1 MLRLLAAFIFTA
13 LLTMLLSA
21 CVVTPVTTPASVTV
35 DGSEKS
41 PRQLSHWE
49 AKGKVGIRFLGQS
62 ISATYRWQRMNDDFS
77 ADATG
82 PLNQGYTTLEGRAGV
97 VTLENAWFGH
107 HESADGEGL
116 LQALTSIRVPLS
128 HFNAWFMG
136 WPKDANTPVQTLI
149 APEGVREFNEYGW
162 TVRIASEQV
171 VQGYRLPE
179 RMIVSQDGTRLV
191 LALTSWT
198 PNAAMTTA
206 TTAGNAP

>member
-13 LLTMLLSA
+13 LLPA
-21 CVVTPVTTPASVTV
+21 CAVTPTVTPAPEVIAST
-35 DGSEKS
+35 EQS

-49 AKGKVGIRFLGQS
+49 AKGKVGIRFLGQN
-62 ISATYRWQRMNDDFS
+62 ISATYRWQRINDDFS
-77 ADATG
+77 ADAAG

-97 VTLENAWFGH
+97 VALENAWFGR

-136 WPKDANTPVQTLI
+136 WPKDTNTPVQTLM

-162 TVRIASEQV
+162 TVRILSEQM
-171 VQGYRLPE
+171 VQDYRLPE
-179 RMIVSQDGTRLV
+179 RMVVSQDGTRLL

-198 PNAAMTTA
+198 P
-206 TTAGNAP
+206 GKP

>member
-1 MLRLLAAFIFTA
+1 MLRLLAASIFTA
-13 LLTMLLSA
+13 LLSA
-21 CVVTPVTTPASVTV
+21 CAVAPVATPAPAVVAST
-35 DGSEKS
+35 EKS
-41 PRQLSHWE
+41 PRQLSTWE
-49 AKGKVGIRFLGQS
+49 ARGKVGIRFLGQS
-62 ISATYRWQRMNDDFS
+62 ISATYRWQRLNDDFS
-77 ADATG
+77 ADAAG

-136 WPKDANTPVQTLI
+136 WPKDANTPVQTLT

-162 TVRIASEQV
+162 TVRITSEQM

-198 PNAAMTTA
+198 PGAAS
-206 TTAGNAP
+206 TTAGNTP

>member
-13 LLTMLLSA
+13 LLNA
-21 CVVTPVTTPASVTV
+21 CAVTPVAPPAPVV
-35 DGSEKS
+35 VADPEKS
-41 PRQLSHWE
+41 PRQLNQWE
-49 AKGKVGIRFLGQS
+49 AKGKVGIRFLGQN

-77 ADATG
+77 ADAAG
-82 PLNQGYTTLEGRAGV
+82 PLNQGYTTLEGRAGM

-136 WPKDANTPVQTLI
+136 WPKDATTPVQTLT
-149 APEGVREFNEYGW
+149 APDGVREFNEYGW

-179 RMIVSQDGTRLV
+179 RIIVSQDGTRLL

-198 PNAAMTTA
+198 PGTAMTTA
-206 TTAGNAP
+206 VGNAP

>member
-1 MLRLLAAFIFTA
+1 MLRLLAAFICTA
-13 LLTMLLSA
+13 LLNA
-21 CVVTPVTTPASVTV
+21 CAVTPVAPPAPVVVSSG
-35 DGSEKS
+35 DMS

-49 AKGKVGIRFLGQS
+49 VNGKVGLRFIGQN
-62 ISATYRWQRMNDDFS
+62 ISATYRWQRIGDDFS
-77 ADATG
+77 ADAAG
-82 PLNQGYTTLEGRAGV
+82 PLNQGYTTLEGRAGI
-97 VTLENAWFGH
+97 VTLENAWFGR

-136 WPKDANTPVQTLI
+136 WPKDSTTPVQTLT
-149 APEGVREFNEYGW
+149 APDGVREFNEYGW
-162 TVRIASEQV
+162 TVRIASEQI

-198 PNAAMTTA
+198 PGTAMTTA
-206 TTAGNAP
+206 AGNAP

>member
-13 LLTMLLSA
+13 LLNA
-21 CVVTPVTTPASVTV
+21 CAVTPVAPPAPVV
-35 DGSEKS
+35 VADPEKS
-41 PRQLSHWE
+41 PRQLNQWE
-49 AKGKVGIRFLGQS
+49 AKGKVGIRFLGQN

-77 ADATG
+77 ADAAG
-82 PLNQGYTTLEGRAGV
+82 PLNQGYTTLEGRAGM

-136 WPKDANTPVQTLI
+136 WPKDATTPVQTLT
-149 APEGVREFNEYGW
+149 APDGVREFNEYGW

-179 RMIVSQDGTRLV
+179 RIIVSQDGTRLL

-198 PNAAMTTA
+198 PGTAMTTA
-206 TTAGNAP
+206 AGNTP

>member
-1 MLRLLAAFIFTA
+1 MLRLLAAFIFT
-13 LLTMLLSA
+13 TLLSA
-21 CVVTPVTTPASVTV
+21 CAVTPVTPTEVT
-35 DGSEKS
+35 SPEKS

-49 AKGKVGIRFLGQS
+49 AKGKVGIRFLGEN
-62 ISATYRWQRMNDDFS
+62 ISATYRWQRLGDDFS
-77 ADATG
+77 ADAAG

-97 VTLENAWFGH
+97 LTLENAWFGH

-136 WPKDANTPVQTLI
+136 WPKDASTPVRTLT

-198 PNAAMTTA
+198 PDAATRA
-206 TTAGNAP
+206 ANTAGTTP

>member
-1 MLRLLAAFIFTA
+1 MSRLLAAFIFTA
-13 LLTMLLSA
+13 LLSA
-21 CVVTPVTTPASVTV
+21 CAVTPVATPAPAVVAST
-35 DGSEKS
+35 EQS

-49 AKGKVGIRFLGQS
+49 ARGKVGIRFLGQN
-62 ISATYRWQRMNDDFS
+62 ISATYRWQRLNDDFS
-77 ADATG
+77 ADAAG

-136 WPKDANTPVQTLI
+136 WPKDANTSVQTLA

-162 TVRIASEQV
+162 TVRITSEQM

-198 PNAAMTTA
+198 PGAAT
-206 TTAGNAP
+206 P

>member
-1 MLRLLAAFIFTA
+1 MLRLLAAFIVTA
-13 LLTMLLSA
+13 VLNA
-21 CVVTPVTTPASVTV
+21 CAVTPVTAPAPATAEN
-35 DGSEKS
+35 SEKS
-41 PRQLSHWE
+41 PRQLRHWE
-49 AKGKVGIRFLGQS
+49 ARGKVGIRFLGQN
-62 ISATYRWQRMNDDFS
+62 ISATYRWQRSNDDFS
-77 ADATG
+77 ADAAG

-97 VTLENAWFGH
+97 VTLENAWFGR

-136 WPKDANTPVQTLI
+136 WPKEADITVQTLT

-162 TVRIASEQV
+162 TVRIVSEQM

-198 PNAAMTTA
+198 P
-206 TTAGNAP
+206 GIP

>member
-13 LLTMLLSA
+13 LLNA
-21 CVVTPVTTPASVTV
+21 CAVTPVAPPAPVV
-35 DGSEKS
+35 VAGPEKS
-41 PRQLSHWE
+41 PRQLNQWE
-49 AKGKVGIRFLGQS
+49 AKGKVGIRFLGEN
-62 ISATYRWQRMNDDFS
+62 ISATYRWQRLGDDFS
-77 ADATG
+77 ADAAG

-97 VTLENAWFGH
+97 VTLENAWFGR

-136 WPKDANTPVQTLI
+136 WPKDTNTPIQTLT

-162 TVRIASEQV
+162 TVRITSEQV

-198 PNAAMTTA
+198 PGAAGA
-206 TTAGNAP
+206 TAGNTP

>member
-1 MLRLLAAFIFTA
+1 MLRLLAAFILTA
-13 LLTMLLSA
+13 LLSA
-21 CVVTPVTTPASVTV
+21 CAATPVATSAPSPVAS
-35 DGSEKS
+35 SEKN

-49 AKGKVGIRFLGQS
+49 AKGKVGIRFLGQN
-62 ISATYRWQRMNDDFS
+62 ISATYRWQRINDDFS
-77 ADATG
+77 ADAAG

-136 WPKDANTPVQTLI
+136 WPKDTSTPIQTLT
-149 APEGVREFNEYGW
+149 APDGVREFNEYGW
-162 TVRIASEQV
+162 TVRIASEQL

-198 PNAAMTTA
+198 PNAAA

>member
-1 MLRLLAAFIFTA
+1 MPRLLAALIGFA
-13 LLTMLLSA
+13 LLSA
-21 CVVTPVTTPASVTV
+21 CSVTPVAPSQPSGVMLP
-35 DGSEKS
+35 EKN
-41 PRQLSHWE
+41 PRELRHWE
-49 AKGKVGIRFLGQS
+49 AKGKVGIRFLGES
-62 ISATYRWQRMNDDFS
+62 ISATYRWQRLESDFS
-77 ADATG
+77 ADAAG

-97 VTLENAWFGH
+97 VTLENAWFGR

-136 WPKDANTPVQTLI
+136 WPMDADTPVQTLT
-149 APEGVREFNEYGW
+149 APDGVREFNEYGW
-162 TVRIASEQV
+162 NIRITSEQV

-198 PNAAMTTA
+198 PGT
-206 TTAGNAP
+206 P